1 MFGSW
6 ISGSTIP
13 LLEQVAAFGER
24 RQQVLA
30 GNIANIDTPGYRARD
45 LPVADFQE
53 ALAARVQASRQ
64 PHTSDSVTSPAGTSP
79 NLAANTPLPR
89 ELFLAGERAPVNLTS
104 HDANNRSVE
113 HELSEMTKNAM
124 LQTYSVQIMTTQMN
138 LLGAIIS
145 ERP

>member
-1 MFGSW
+1 MIGS
-6 ISGSTIP
+6 SLTGSTVP
-13 LLEQVAAFGER
+13 LLEQVAVFGER
-24 RQQVLA
+24 RQEVLA
-30 GNIANIDTPGYRARD
+30 GNVANIDTPGYRARD
-45 LPVADFQE
+45 LPVAAFQE

-64 PHTSDSVTSPAGTSP
+64 SPVQNVTAPPTNISADDPV
-79 NLAANTPLPR
+79 PR
-89 ELFLAGERAPVNLTS
+89 ELFTARERPPVNLTS

-124 LQTYSVQIMTTQMN
+124 LQTYAVQLMTAQMN